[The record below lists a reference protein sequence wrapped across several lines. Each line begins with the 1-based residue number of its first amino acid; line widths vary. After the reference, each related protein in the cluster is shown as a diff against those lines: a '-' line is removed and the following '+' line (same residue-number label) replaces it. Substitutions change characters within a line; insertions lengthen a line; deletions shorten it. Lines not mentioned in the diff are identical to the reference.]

1 MIISYDESTMQSKQI
16 HKMQQ
21 EWIYYKNE
29 NERLK
34 TVITIAKYIIIV
46 DILGL
51 VISMFLLVK

>member
-1 MIISYDESTMQSKQI
+1 MIISHNESTMQSKQI

>member
-1 MIISYDESTMQSKQI
+1 MLYNVQTPNNSYLHLQDELF
-16 HKMQQ
+16 H
-21 EWIYYKNE
+21 YKKE

-34 TVITIAKYIIIV
+34 TVIAIAKYVIIV